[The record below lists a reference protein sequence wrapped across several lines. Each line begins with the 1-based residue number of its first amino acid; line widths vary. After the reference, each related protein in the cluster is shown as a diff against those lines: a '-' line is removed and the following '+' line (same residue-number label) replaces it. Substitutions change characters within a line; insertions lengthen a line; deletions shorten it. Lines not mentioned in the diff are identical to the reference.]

1 MNLNDAG
8 KLIHKTHCLD
18 NTNEQGPDHLE
29 PPNERQISIKIKTLD
44 DKITELNLSQNA
56 TILSLKNAIR
66 DEMNVPLDRQRL
78 LFKGKMLEDS

>member
-1 MNLNDAG
+1 MNLNDSG
-8 KLIHKTHCLD
+8 KLNNKTNCLD

-29 PPNERQISIKIKTLD
+29 PQDEIQISIKIKTLD